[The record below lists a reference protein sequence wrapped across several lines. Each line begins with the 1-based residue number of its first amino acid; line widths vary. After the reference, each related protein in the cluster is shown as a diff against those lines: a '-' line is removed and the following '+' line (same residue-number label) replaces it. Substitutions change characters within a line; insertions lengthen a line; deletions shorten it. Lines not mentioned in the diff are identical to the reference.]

1 MKRFV
6 AVIVAGNLLAACG
19 GATSDTALPSESS
32 VIPTTT
38 VDTTTTEQVVAPDR
52 RHGSR
57 THQIWPEVWSQHGP
71 GVQSWEYKVNCN
83 EGSGSGM
90 ECFLSDLTSV
100 VVTTPAGER
109 IELEKDFNINN
120 FSGEVTRRWVRYG
133 PKDGSLPEPGE
144 YTFSY
149 WRGSHLV
156 YEQSVPYDAGV
167 ISYPTGVGW
176 KRSGQGIVV
185 WWIPPPEAASG
196 MHYKVLVWPVV
207 NPPDVPISQVFD
219 WNATS
224 GLLQNVP
231 LLEGTSYRLN
241 VMIGFSDGYSYSE
254 DVFFDW
260 PPLVNTS
267 TTVDTTTTLVPDTTF
282 RPLLEERYEVSVEE
296 AVVYG
301 TGATL
306 DGGQV
311 DLLLDLAVPDTETD
325 GPRPLLVHIHGGGFT
340 EGSRWP
346 QWDWAARG
354 WVAASID
361 YRLAGDDPLPG
372 PRVQGFFD
380 AVGGKSA
387 PAVHR
392 SVVAA
397 VEDTLVALDYLL
409 GRADELHID
418 TDRIVLKGES
428 AGAFIALS
436 VAYCADK
443 FENSGPRIA
452 AVIDFAGGISEIFCG
467 GGTAID
473 PDEAAVFIAHGT
485 ADATVSF
492 TDRAL
497 SIVDGATAAGIT
509 YELHPLEGVGHDW
522 LLGMLGQTNADG
534 RKIDDLMYEFLDRV
548 LYGEYVSTTTT
559 VAPNYGSQRAFA
571 VASPWDDLVWRVE
584 DADCTPVDEAADY
597 RMAREDQ
604 VPVIPRWEHLVP
616 ANPSW
621 NLDDDQL
628 AAVPDLTRSEA
639 DQADAE
645 FASIRAGASTVSR
658 PLSEEEILRFYAAS
672 VMSWAEFDAIEQ
684 PLRKVANRISD
695 QATTAVRGGW
705 DVEGGNGVDGIA
717 ACALSHLTGLTA
729 TGATLCDPD
738 VYATQAAIDPGAFY
752 RSGYWSGLATAYL
765 QVRQLATPE
774 QSAVIE
780 PFLETAAACA
790 LRFAELELESANR
803 SGLLWNGFYVGA
815 VASIAAAAASGD
827 LDTFG
832 TGVSL
837 LDQALTEHVSE
848 DGSTPNEIA
857 TKNEAAFMYEN
868 MIAQAA
874 VTAALLAGHNGIGLL
889 DHPGLGRLTDR
900 LIREYEHPGW
910 FAEQTGYQQTRQ
922 PNISDQAWLVHLDHV
937 RDDPRIRPIVQ
948 ALGGPWTFRHN
959 DGGWAM
965 SWWVVS
971 STMPPLLVGD

>member
-83 EGSGSGM
+83 EDSGSGM

-133 PKDGSLPEPGE
+133 PKDSSLPEPGE

-149 WRGSHLV
+149 WRGSDLV

-346 QWDWAARG
+346 QWDWAKRG

-392 SVVAA
+392 SVIAA

-409 GRADELHID
+409 GRADELRID

-428 AGAFIALS
+428 AGAFTALH
-436 VAYCADK
+436 VAYCADE
-443 FENSGPRIA
+443 FGIDHPTIA
-452 AVIDFAGGISEIFCG
+452 AVVDFSGAIARTCG
-467 GGTAID
+467 EGAAID
-473 PDEAAVFIAHGT
+473 PGEAALFVAHGT
-485 ADATVSF
+485 EEVGQTAFS
-492 TDRAL
+492 RAEN
-497 SIVDGATAAGIT
+497 IVAGATAAGIT
-509 YELHPLEGVGHDW
+509 YEFHPLEGVGHSW
-522 LLGMLGQTNADG
+522 LLGMFGQTAADG

-548 LYGEYVSTTTT
+548 LYG
-559 VAPNYGSQRAFA
+559 
-571 VASPWDDLVWRVE
+571 
-584 DADCTPVDEAADY
+584 
-597 RMAREDQ
+597 
-604 VPVIPRWEHLVP
+604 
-616 ANPSW
+616 
-621 NLDDDQL
+621 
-628 AAVPDLTRSEA
+628 
-639 DQADAE
+639 
-645 FASIRAGASTVSR
+645 
-658 PLSEEEILRFYAAS
+658 
-672 VMSWAEFDAIEQ
+672 
-684 PLRKVANRISD
+684 
-695 QATTAVRGGW
+695 
-705 DVEGGNGVDGIA
+705 
-717 ACALSHLTGLTA
+717 
-729 TGATLCDPD
+729 
-738 VYATQAAIDPGAFY
+738 
-752 RSGYWSGLATAYL
+752 
-765 QVRQLATPE
+765 
-774 QSAVIE
+774 
-780 PFLETAAACA
+780 
-790 LRFAELELESANR
+790 
-803 SGLLWNGFYVGA
+803 
-815 VASIAAAAASGD
+815 
-827 LDTFG
+827 
-832 TGVSL
+832 
-837 LDQALTEHVSE
+837 
-848 DGSTPNEIA
+848 
-857 TKNEAAFMYEN
+857 
-868 MIAQAA
+868 
-874 VTAALLAGHNGIGLL
+874 
-889 DHPGLGRLTDR
+889 
-900 LIREYEHPGW
+900 
-910 FAEQTGYQQTRQ
+910 
-922 PNISDQAWLVHLDHV
+922 
-937 RDDPRIRPIVQ
+937 
-948 ALGGPWTFRHN
+948 
-959 DGGWAM
+959 
-965 SWWVVS
+965 
-971 STMPPLLVGD
+971 